1 MTELAVRDVTAVT
14 FPAPRLPAP
23 GEVVPPP
30 RVVPGEVVRVVQHCV
45 GRPVYNRP
53 YMPPWA
59 ITDPSEIIATGERI
73 KHHRAPWWWRMF
85 HPRPPEP
92 THLTPPQVRRG

>member
-1 MTELAVRDVTAVT
+1 MSELVLSALVPT
-14 FPAPRLPAP
+14 PRLPVL

-30 RVVPGEVVRVVQHCV
+30 RVVPGEVVRVVQECI

-59 ITDPSEIIATGERI
+59 ITDPYEIEAMRERI
-73 KHHRAPWWWRMF
+73 KWHRAPWWWRAF
-85 HPRPPEP
+85 HPCPPEP
-92 THLTPPQVRRG
+92 THLRPYPWEARHG